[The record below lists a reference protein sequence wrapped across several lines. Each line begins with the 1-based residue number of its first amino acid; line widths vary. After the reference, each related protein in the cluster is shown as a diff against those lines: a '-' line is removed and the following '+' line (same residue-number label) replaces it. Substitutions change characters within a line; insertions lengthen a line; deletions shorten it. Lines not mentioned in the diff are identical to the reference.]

1 MRAAIIALMLTV
13 ATQAE
18 AECGNLCDL
27 RKDRLQSSRCYF
39 ASSGSGCWSWSCRY
53 RFCLSENNVASE
65 GT

>member
-39 ASSGSGCWSWSCRY
+39 TSSGSGCWSWSCRY
-53 RFCLSENNVASE
+53 RFCL
-65 GT
+65 